1 MVFILEQVFGV
12 RLARGGLGGMLVFA
26 AIFGFGGALIS
37 LALSKWTAKRMMG
50 VRVIDGAAIGRWSD
64 GCSARFNAW
73 RVRRDIGMPEVGI
86 FDAEEMNA
94 FATGARRNAALVAV
108 STGLLRSMS
117 RPQIEAVLGHEISHV
132 ANGDMVTLAL
142 LQGVLNTFV
151 IFLARIIG
159 GIVDRALFKNDREES
174 GIGFFLTTLVAQ
186 IVLGIFASMIVSWYS
201 RRREFRADRGG
212 ADLAGTGSMIGALQ
226 VLKQSHGEPMP
237 PQMQAFG
244 INTGRADGFMR
255 LFMSH
260 PPLDERIAA
269 LQSQEVQMTPEN
281 EIMVEP
287 PAALR
292 VGRELSRWF
301 GNSDLAARTN
311 EAALLAK
318 LRPPCRLG
326 AGRALPADACCLS
339 RRHLGGL
346 QLDARSW

>member
-1 MVFILEQVFGV
+1 LRLVSLKKRLMKRIFLFVVTNLAVLALLSLIIFIVEQAFGV
-12 RLARGGLGGMLVFA
+12 RLAGGGLGGLLVFA

-50 VRVIDGAAIGRWSD
+50 VRVITAPQSEVERWLVGTVKRLAD
-64 GCSARFNAW
+64 QAQ
-73 RVRRDIGMPEVGI
+73 IGMPEVGI
-86 FDAEEMNA
+86 VDADEMNA

-108 STGLLRSMS
+108 SSGLLRSMS
-117 RPQIEAVLGHEISHV
+117 RAQIEAVLGHEITHV

-159 GIVDRALFKNDREES
+159 GIVDRALFKNEREES
-174 GIGFFLTTLVAQ
+174 GIGFFLTTMVAQ
-186 IVLGIFASMIVSWYS
+186 IVLGILASMIVSWYS

-212 ADLAGTGSMIGALQ
+212 ANLAGTGSMISALQ

-244 INTGRADGFMR
+244 INTGGTGGFMR

-269 LQSQEVQMTPEN
+269 LQSLT
-281 EIMVEP
+281 
-287 PAALR
+287 A
-292 VGRELSRWF
+292 
-301 GNSDLAARTN
+301 
-311 EAALLAK
+311 
-318 LRPPCRLG
+318 
-326 AGRALPADACCLS
+326 
-339 RRHLGGL
+339 
-346 QLDARSW
+346 

>member
-1 MVFILEQVFGV
+1 MKRIFLFLVTNLAVLALLSVVLFIIERVFGV
-12 RLARGGLGGMLVFA
+12 HLATGGMGGLLVFA
-26 AIFGFGGALIS
+26 AVFGFGGALIS

-50 VRVIDGAAIGRWSD
+50 VRVIATPQSEVERWLLGTVKRLAD
-64 GCSARFNAW
+64 QAQ
-73 RVRRDIGMPEVGI
+73 IGMPEVGI

-108 STGLLRSMS
+108 SSGLLRSMS
-117 RPQIEAVLGHEISHV
+117 RPQVEAVLGHEISHV

-159 GIVDRALFKNDREES
+159 SIIDRALFKNDRQES
-174 GIGFFLTTLVAQ
+174 GIGFFLTTMVAQ
-186 IVLGIFASMIVSWYS
+186 IVLGILASMIVSWYS

-212 ADLAGTGSMIGALQ
+212 ANLAGTGSMIAALQ

-244 INTGRADGFMR
+244 INTGSAGGFMR

-269 LQSQEVQMTPEN
+269 LQSST
-281 EIMVEP
+281 
-287 PAALR
+287 
-292 VGRELSRWF
+292 G
-301 GNSDLAARTN
+301 
-311 EAALLAK
+311 
-318 LRPPCRLG
+318 
-326 AGRALPADACCLS
+326 
-339 RRHLGGL
+339 
-346 QLDARSW
+346 